1 MSSPG
6 KSLSLD
12 SYWHFLFF
20 LLKTNR
26 TGSRDRRKSAD
37 GDYRL
42 ADPQGADGHQA
53 GLRGRCVSRTVF
65 ASWASLSFLALWVG
79 ACPRFPEAGRRRGP
93 GERGRERAG
102 DSVIPAGLLLQQGRG
117 RLFPCSPLVQCLRE
131 ASEDGGVYFEMG
143 FVSGVGLYRW
153 SYVT

>member
-26 TGSRDRRKSAD
+26 TGSRNRRKSAD

-79 ACPRFPEAGRRRGP
+79 PVRGSRRRAV
-93 GERGRERAG
+93 GEGQVNEGGNEQAIPWFRLVSSFSKGEAVFSRARPSFSVCEKLLRTVEFTLKW
-102 DSVIPAGLLLQQGRG
+102 DSWP
-117 RLFPCSPLVQCLRE
+117 P
-131 ASEDGGVYFEMG
+131 
-143 FVSGVGLYRW
+143 
-153 SYVT
+153 